1 MRDFTEEEFE
11 VQLSKVI
18 ETLDAVINISLN
30 DEGYIDVNHYFT
42 QVLSMVSVLLV
53 ESIHTVSSPD
63 MGKLELMEQNRHL
76 YSELLKTLNESEC
89 PFPDY
94 GEVH

>member
-53 ESIHTVSSPD
+53 ESIQTVAAPD
-63 MGKLELMEQNRHL
+63 MSKLELMNQNKHL
-76 YSELLKTLNESEC
+76 YYELLKTLNESEC